1 MTLRELLGERR
12 LSPPDAKILN
22 ASQVKPHTCVH
33 WVLKFPS
40 TANDSVRR
48 PCPPPEE
55 GLDARRC
62 ARESSMD
69 RKALR
74 ELLGERRRCPPDSKI
89 ISASRVKKHKWVH

>member
-1 MTLRELLGERR
+1 MQEF
-12 LSPPDAKILN
+12 LSA
-22 ASQVKPHTCVH
+22 AS
-33 WVLKFPS
+33 
-40 TANDSVRR
+40 DSIRD

-55 GLDARRC
+55 GLEARRS

-89 ISASRVKKHKWVH
+89 ISASLVKKHNWVH